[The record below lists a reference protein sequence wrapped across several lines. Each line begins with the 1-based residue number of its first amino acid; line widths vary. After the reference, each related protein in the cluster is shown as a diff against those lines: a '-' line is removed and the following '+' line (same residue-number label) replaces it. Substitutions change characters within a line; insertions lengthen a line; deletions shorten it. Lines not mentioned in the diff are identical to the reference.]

1 MSEQG
6 PDGPP
11 DDVDPT
17 DEELLAVVIDLD
29 LDEIT
34 NLGGEGEQEPGEGG
48 AKSRHPTARRLLP

>member
-6 PDGPP
+6 PDSPST
-11 DDVDPT
+11 DVDPT
-17 DEELLAVVIDLD
+17 DEDVAVIIDID

-34 NLGGEGEQEPGEGG
+34 NFGGEGEPEQDEGG